1 MKLFRSLVLLVCVA
15 AATGAAAQTYPNK
28 PIRMVVGYSAGG
40 SVDVVGRL
48 LGQELSKALGEPVV
62 IDNRAGASGNIGTD
76 VVAKSAPD
84 GYTLLMGS
92 AAALAA
98 NPSLYKRLPF
108 DPVKDLAP
116 ISLIAIQPNVLLVH
130 PSVPVA
136 TVAELIAYAK
146 AHPGTLS
153 YGTSGSGTSQHMAG
167 ALFQQ
172 MTGIDILHVPYRGGA
187 PASADL
193 IAGQV
198 QIVFQTS
205 PEAMPLIAAKQV
217 RAIAVTTK
225 KRLPALPDLPTID
238 EAGVPGYQSNGWL
251 AVLAPAATP
260 AAIIARLN
268 EELVKITR
276 EPAVRARLFDLGLDV
291 IGSSPD
297 ELARFMKDEAAS
309 FHEVVTMTHIS
320 ID

>member
-1 MKLFRSLVLLVCVA
+1 MTLFRSLALLVCL
-15 AATGAAAQTYPNK
+15 GAASGAEAQTYPNK

-48 LGQELSKALGEPVV
+48 LGQELTKALGQPIV
-62 IDNRAGASGNIGTD
+62 IDNKAGASGNIGTD
-76 VVAKSAPD
+76 FVAKSAPD

-98 NPSLYKRLPF
+98 NPSLYKQLPF
-108 DPVKDLAP
+108 DPIRDLAP

-146 AHPGTLS
+146 AHPGTLN
-153 YGTSGSGTSQHMAG
+153 YATSGTGSSQHMAG

-172 MTGIDILHVPYRGGA
+172 MTKIDILHVPYRGGA

-198 QIVFQTS
+198 QIIFQTA
-205 PEAMPLIAAKQV
+205 PEAMPLIGAKQA

-225 KRLPALPDLPTID
+225 KRVPALPDLPTIA
-238 EAGVPGYQSNGWL
+238 EAGVPGYQSTGWL
-251 AVLAPAATP
+251 AVAAPAATP
-260 AAIIARLN
+260 AAIIERLN
-268 EELVKITR
+268 AELVKITR
-276 EPAVRARLFDLGLDV
+276 APEVRARLFDLGLDV

-309 FHEVVTMTHIS
+309 FHEVVTTTHIT

>member
-1 MKLFRSLVLLVCVA
+1 MTLLRSLALLVCLG

-28 PIRMVVGYSAGG
+28 PIRMVVGYSPGG

-48 LGQELSKALGEPVV
+48 LGQELSKALGQPVV
-62 IDNRAGASGNIGTD
+62 IDNKAGASGNIGTD
-76 VVAKSAPD
+76 FVAKAAPD

-98 NPSLYKRLPF
+98 NPSLYKQLPF
-108 DPVKDLAP
+108 DPVRDLAP

-130 PSVPVA
+130 PSIPVA

-146 AHPGTLS
+146 AHPGTLN
-153 YGTSGSGTSQHMAG
+153 YGTSGTGSSQHIAG

-198 QIVFQTS
+198 QIIFQTA
-205 PEAMPLIAAKQV
+205 PEAMPLIGAKQ
-217 RAIAVTTK
+217 AKALAVTSK
-225 KRLPALPDLPTID
+225 QRVPALRDLPTIA
-238 EAGVPGYQSNGWL
+238 EAGVPGYQSSGWL
-251 AVLAPAATP
+251 AVAAPAATP
-260 AAIIARLN
+260 AAIIERLSA
-268 EELVKITR
+268 ELVKITR
-276 EPAVRARLFDLGLDV
+276 EPEVQTRLFDLGLDV

-297 ELARFMKDEAAS
+297 ELGRFMKDEAAS
-309 FHEVVTMTHIS
+309 FREVVTTTHIT